1 MLSIHVGLIL
11 LISLKRV
18 YTRSGLLIMLSP
30 IYLKFFKHVKK
41 FLDDKIKFKI

>member
-18 YTRSGLLIMLSP
+18 YTRSGLLIILSP
-30 IYLKFFKHVKK
+30 IYLKILNMFWETYET
-41 FLDDKIKFKI
+41 